1 MQEINEKILQII
13 SNETKRSIGD
23 MSVVTPL
30 IYTDIFSKYAS
41 AHNTDINED
50 NKITDN
56 FLSQKIALLTNLQ
69 ESTSKNVKKLGENT
83 DKAISAI
90 KDNNEATLQEVLK
103 ETQELLREIERLKKS
118 VYKDELTGTYNRKW
132 LHDNCL
138 KEDTQ
143 NFKKDGILVIV
154 DLNYFKIINDTY
166 GHIIGDKVLVYIAN
180 QLQKTNESVLRYGGD
195 EFMVIFDNSNT
206 IEDVVLKITKIRE
219 DVVKKSL
226 IVKESSFK
234 VSFSFGVCKFKKGD
248 SLSDIIES
256 ADSNMYEDKINI
268 KKRITGI

>member
-13 SNETKRSIGD
+13 SNETKSSIGD

-41 AHNTDINED
+41 SHNTEINED

-234 VSFSFGVCKFKKGD
+234 VSFSFGVCKFKKDD